1 MGEER
6 KRPVAG
12 SGALHR
18 LRPAIGIVARRVDNC
33 LPARKGM
40 ATDLLPILLDTA
52 LHAAFAL
59 LVGVAKTL
67 ELEDAESFLTSIAD
81 AAIT

>member
-1 MGEER
+1 
-6 KRPVAG
+6 
-12 SGALHR
+12 
-18 LRPAIGIVARRVDNC
+18 
-33 LPARKGM
+33 M